1 MKQAAAE
8 CAEFNKQ
15 ISEQGEQD
23 ALAEL
28 GDSITVIPVED
39 KTPWIEA
46 CADLIADATKD
57 YQDLH
62 KAIQELQ

>member
-1 MKQAAAE
+1 MHQAAAE
-8 CAEFNKQ
+8 CASFNKE

-23 ALAEL
+23 ALAAL
-28 GDSITVIPVED
+28 GDTITVVPVED

-46 CADLIADATKD
+46 CADVIADATKD

-62 KAIQELQ
+62 QAIQDLQ